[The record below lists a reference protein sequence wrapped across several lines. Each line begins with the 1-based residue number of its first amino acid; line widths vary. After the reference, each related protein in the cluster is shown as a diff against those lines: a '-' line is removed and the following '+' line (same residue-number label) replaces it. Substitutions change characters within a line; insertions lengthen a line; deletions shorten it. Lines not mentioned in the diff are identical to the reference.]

1 MTETSCRAATPTN
14 EAARLAAL
22 NAYAILDTANE
33 GAFDDITRIAA
44 LVCGTP
50 IAVVNFIDAERQWF
64 KSEIGLGVRET
75 PLDPSIC
82 AHAILQDDLFVVPD
96 TRLDARFQGNP
107 LVTGDPHLRFYAGAP
122 LRTPDGHAL
131 GTVCV
136 LDTEPRSLSDV
147 QLGALKALARQ
158 SMAQLELRKA
168 LAQSE
173 RAHAFRDQLLAI
185 VGHDLKSPLRRAGY
199 AIERARGES
208 PPDAQARLDVARD
221 ALAQIDRDLN
231 KLPVLATSAESKSGP
246 TLERFAVAEVL
257 DPLVDTW
264 RMAAA
269 RKGLRLDHVRSTIRI
284 DSHRDLLATI
294 VGNLL
299 NNAVKYTQGG
309 RILIGV
315 RRRGDACSIDVLD
328 TGAGIAPDQ
337 QDAMFE
343 AFRQGNASNEGLGL
357 GLWIVSRSASML
369 GHAISVHSKPGH
381 GTHFRIELGS
391 AR

>member
-1 MTETSCRAATPTN
+1 MTDTPCRAATPPN

-22 NAYAILDTANE
+22 RAYAILDTADE

-44 LVCGTP
+44 MVCGTP
-50 IAVVNFIDAERQWF
+50 IAVVNLIDAERQWF

-82 AHAILQDDLFVVPD
+82 AHAILQDDLFVIPD

-122 LRTPDGHAL
+122 LLTPDGHAL

-136 LDTEPRSLSDV
+136 LDTEPRSLSEA

-168 LAQSE
+168 LARSE

-185 VGHDLKSPLRRAGY
+185 VGHDLKAPLRSAGY
-199 AIERARGES
+199 AIERAKS
-208 PPDAQARLDVARD
+208 DCPPAAQARLDAAKG

-231 KLPVLATSAESKSGP
+231 KLLVLATSDESKGGP
-246 TLERFAVAEVL
+246 KLETFALAEVL
-257 DPLVDTW
+257 DPLVATW
-264 RMAAA
+264 RAAA
-269 RKGLRLDHVRSTIRI
+269 LRKGLTLDYVRPRLMIESQRELMSTII
-284 DSHRDLLATI
+284 
-294 VGNLL
+294 GNLL
-299 NNAVKYTQGG
+299 NNAVKYTTAG
-309 RILIGV
+309 RILVGV
-315 RRRGDACSIDVLD
+315 RRQPGSYSIDILD
-328 TGAGIAPDQ
+328 SGTGIPADE

-343 AFRQGNASNEGLGL
+343 AFRQGNASNDGLGL

-369 GHAISVHSKPGH
+369 GHTVKMTSTPGR
-381 GTHFRIELGS
+381 GTCFRVGFTG
-391 AR
+391 AG